1 MKTLFNRWVLALIV
15 VLAGA
20 LKFFWGEVIEHT
32 GENYQSSATLDTWAS
47 GLTNDDMK
55 LVTGYKLA
63 PGRNNADQIR
73 AEHVHVFGR
82 SDTARTLAFELV
94 STSPNNDYPSLRLTL
109 MRRDGGQPRVV
120 EFGPS
125 QYGHGKALTAE
136 RVELTV
142 PVGEGEARAVVEA
155 FYQTPAF

>member
-15 VLAGA
+15 ALAGA
-20 LKFFWGEVIEHT
+20 LKFFWGEIVEHA

-47 GLTNDDMK
+47 GLATDDMR

-73 AEHVHVFGR
+73 AEHVHVVAR
-82 SDTARTLAFELV
+82 SDAARTLAFELI
-94 STSPNNDYPSLRLTL
+94 SMSPNNDYPSLRLTF
-109 MRRDGGQPRVV
+109 MRRDGSQARVV

-136 RVELTV
+136 PVELTV
-142 PVGEGEARAVVEA
+142 PIGEGETRALVEA
-155 FYQTPAF
+155 FYQTPTL